1 MGLSLMFY
9 LVYLSSMVFPLD
21 KTRRT
26 KFLSKLAAYIGSL
39 VGELDLMNVFLVE
52 PLEAA
57 VAEVVDHVVVQ
68 SQRIEL
74 LQSCHTNTG
83 WTKVNGQP
91 VPFMIRCQKQGFLI
105 TIFSFRDNIGKQSN
119 VVK

>member
-1 MGLSLMFY
+1 MFY
-9 LVYLSSMVFPLD
+9 LVWFYPLE

-26 KFLSKLAAYIGSL
+26 KFLSKLAVYIGSL

-68 SQRIEL
+68 SQRVQL

-105 TIFSFRDNIGKQSN
+105 TIRCADPVLTMGKTGIICED
-119 VVK
+119 

>member
-1 MGLSLMFY
+1 MKKRDGPNFSVNFS
-9 LVYLSSMVFPLD
+9 V
-21 KTRRT
+21 
-26 KFLSKLAAYIGSL
+26 YIGSL

-68 SQRIEL
+68 SQRVQL

-91 VPFMIRCQKQGFLI
+91 VPFMIRCQRQQMDTKKW
-105 TIFSFRDNIGKQSN
+105 TACNH
-119 VVK
+119 VY